1 MRSPTL
7 REAAAA
13 LKRAPLLTGLSAG
26 MVALALF
33 VAGLFG
39 TATHNLRVAL
49 QAVEE
54 RVAIV
59 AYLRDNARAAEIDR
73 AVQELNALDDVG
85 SVAYVSRERA
95 LETARRELPELSELS
110 AGLEEN
116 PFPASLEIEL
126 AEGATTPERISA
138 VAAAANAYRFVEE
151 TQYGR
156 EWVDRLYAL
165 SRLVGIT
172 VAVIGTA
179 FAVVG
184 ALIIGTAIR
193 IAIFARRDE
202 IYVMR
207 LVGAKDGFI
216 RRPFLLEGA
225 FTGIVGGAAATA
237 LTWVTFQTL
246 RQFLDDLSWIP
257 VSWVFAGI
265 AAGGFFGML
274 ASAVAVRRHLRE
286 V

>member
-1 MRSPTL
+1 VAS
-7 REAAAA
+7 AA
-13 LKRAPLLTGLSAG
+13 
-26 MVALALF
+26 
-33 VAGLFG
+33 
-39 TATHNLRVAL
+39 
-49 QAVEE
+49 
-54 RVAIV
+54 
-59 AYLRDNARAAEIDR
+59 D
-73 AVQELNALDDVG
+73 
-85 SVAYVSRERA
+85 
-95 LETARRELPELSELS
+95 ELP
-110 AGLEEN
+110 
-116 PFPASLEIEL
+116 I
-126 AEGATTPERISA
+126 
-138 VAAAANAYRFVEE
+138 VEE

-165 SRLVGIT
+165 SRLAGIT
-172 VAVIGTA
+172 VVVIGSA

-202 IYVMR
+202 IYIMR

-225 FTGIVGGAAATA
+225 FTGVVGGAVATA
-237 LTWVTFQTL
+237 LTWATFQTL
-246 RQFLDDLSWIP
+246 HQFMDDLSWIP
-257 VSWVFAGI
+257 LTWVFAGI